1 MGLCPDHGGLVQLCR
16 WKGCI
21 NKVNMERRG
30 GMCWMHREDTAD
42 SDNSEEE
49 ESEDDGEIRLCS
61 VRGCISEAA
70 CGGLCEMHSTTYED
84 DCLDQDGEKEK
95 RSLPSWDTAN
105 NNEPTI
111 KRRRQRKSFVID
123 LSDVPPQ
130 PPIPKNK
137 LYVKEG
143 ASKYTGVS
151 FNKQSNKW
159 TAQIMVE
166 GKHHT
171 IGRRYDN
178 EEEAAVDYAR
188 ALFKYKG
195 GVKDREQ
202 RDSFAIDL
210 SGVPSQPPIPKSSG
224 RIKEG
229 ASKYTG
235 LFLNQQRYKW
245 VAQIRIEGRLL
256 LIGYYDDEEEAA
268 VDYAR
273 AVFKYKG
280 GVVHPR

>member
-1 MGLCPDHGGLVQLCR
+1 M
-16 WKGCI
+16 
-21 NKVNMERRG
+21 
-30 GMCWMHREDTAD
+30 
-42 SDNSEEE
+42 
-49 ESEDDGEIRLCS
+49 
-61 VRGCISEAA
+61 
-70 CGGLCEMHSTTYED
+70 
-84 DCLDQDGEKEK
+84 
-95 RSLPSWDTAN
+95 
-105 NNEPTI
+105 
-111 KRRRQRKSFVID
+111 
-123 LSDVPPQ
+123 PPQ
-130 PPIPKNK
+130 PPIPKSK
-137 LYVKEG
+137 RYVKEG

-151 FNKQSNKW
+151 FNKQNNRW
-159 TAQIMVE
+159 TAQIMIE
-166 GKHHT
+166 GKQHT

-178 EEEAAVDYAR
+178 EEEAAVDYPAR

-210 SGVPSQPPIPKSSG
+210 SGVPPQPPIPKSSG

-235 LFLNQQRYKW
+235 VFLNQQRYKW
-245 VAQIRIEGRLL
+245 VAQIRIDGKLL

>member
-1 MGLCPDHGGLVQLCR
+1 MVTR
-16 WKGCI
+16 T
-21 NKVNMERRG
+21 VRRITSSEAEHWAAMDRLAAAAVG
-30 GMCWMHREDTAD
+30 
-42 SDNSEEE
+42 DNS
-49 ESEDDGEIRLCS
+49 
-61 VRGCISEAA
+61 AA
-70 CGGLCEMHSTTYED
+70 VKTANNKQSKSSKSSAATSNKKDVQQRRSTR
-84 DCLDQDGEKEK
+84 EKKK
-95 RSLPSWDTAN
+95 RSLPSWDAAN
-105 NNEPTI
+105 NYEPTI
-111 KRRRQRKSFVID
+111 KRRKQQKKKNSFVID

-130 PPIPKNK
+130 PPIRKNK
-137 LYVKEG
+137 RYVKEG

-151 FNKQSNKW
+151 FNKQSNRW
-159 TAQIMVE
+159 TAQIMIE
-166 GKHHT
+166 GKQHT

-210 SGVPSQPPIPKSSG
+210 SGVPPQPPIPKSSG

-235 LFLNQQRYKW
+235 VFLNQQRYKW

-256 LIGYYDDEEEAA
+256 LIGFMTMRRRQQLIMHVQCSSIKVE
-268 VDYAR
+268 
-273 AVFKYKG
+273 
-280 GVVHPR
+280 

>member
-1 MGLCPDHGGLVQLCR
+1 MVTKRVIRINSSEAEHLAAKDLVAIAAAACDN
-16 WKGCI
+16 GAAI
-21 NKVNMERRG
+21 NKASNEQSKSSKSSAANSSDDNCMDQG
-30 GMCWMHREDTAD
+30 G
-42 SDNSEEE
+42 
-49 ESEDDGEIRLCS
+49 
-61 VRGCISEAA
+61 
-70 CGGLCEMHSTTYED
+70 
-84 DCLDQDGEKEK
+84 GEKRR

-111 KRRRQRKSFVID
+111 KRRRQHKSFVID
-123 LSDVPPQ
+123 ISDVPPQ
-130 PPIPKNK
+130 PPIPKSK
-137 LYVKEG
+137 RYVKEG
-143 ASKYTGVS
+143 ASKYTGVTL
-151 FNKQSNKW
+151 NKQSNKW
-159 TAQIMVE
+159 TAQIMIE
-166 GKHHT
+166 GKQHT

-195 GVKDREQ
+195 GVKEDREQ

-210 SGVPSQPPIPKSSG
+210 SGVPPQPPIPKSSG

-235 LFLNQQRYKW
+235 VFLNQQRYKW
-245 VAQIRIEGRLL
+245 VAQIRIDGKLL